1 MGIKITHNG
10 FNNPTHNVIR
20 MWVCIMHRST
30 LYLSKYGTRILW
42 QPSFWR
48 RASPSKEK
56 SNYITLW
63 DAAPPTLWNTVH
75 PSLHLF
81 FFPFLFCFI
90 CFLSFLLSFLSFC
103 ILTLAEETATMQ
115 TKGWQR
121 WAVRFPGIYFPV
133 KTGAS
138 PSWDSHTN
146 TLPVSYRPTIRALNT
161 TSISLPGALP
171 CWAEGNIILDILR
184 LVAWGQEPTPTIFP
198 EVWKTPETGNPGIPS
213 TPNPPESL
221 SETGGSMTSHWQ

>member
-1 MGIKITHNG
+1 MWLECGCALCTGAHYTCQNMVHG
-10 FNNPTHNVIR
+10 FCGSH
-20 MWVCIMHRST
+20 
-30 LYLSKYGTRILW
+30 LSGEE
-42 QPSFWR
+42 Q
-48 RASPSKEK
+48 
-56 SNYITLW
+56 
-63 DAAPPTLWNTVH
+63 APPRRKVIILSCGMLLPPPSGILFTL
-75 PSLHLF
+75 PYISF

-146 TLPVSYRPTIRALNT
+146 TLPVSYRPTIRALKT
-161 TSISLPGALP
+161 TTISLPGALP